1 MLCSHCILWH
11 MILIYS
17 IKVHVNFENLN
28 KVVSARLLHHKL
40 PFFFSLSISINWR
53 AALRVWECPI
63 PPHTFILF
71 RFIYLLL
78 FLVKVQSLS
87 YLHPSQYG
95 GCVSFSGLL
104 FFFLK
109 LQPDMAREVPS
120 RWCLFLCL
128 RFFFFFFSLWFLL
141 YLVSEKAMAPHSS
154 TLPGKSHGWRSLV
167 GCSPWGH

>member
-104 FFFLK
+104 FFFPQITTRYGQGSPFKMMSVSL
-109 LQPDMAREVPS
+109 LA
-120 RWCLFLCL
+120 
-128 RFFFFFFSLWFLL
+128 FFFFF
-141 YLVSEKAMAPHSS
+141 LVFDFFF
-154 TLPGKSHGWRSLV
+154 T
-167 GCSPWGH
+167 

>member
-1 MLCSHCILWH
+1 
-11 MILIYS
+11 MILICS

-28 KVVSARLLHHKL
+28 KVVSAGLLHHKL

-53 AALRVWECPI
+53 AALRVWKCPI

-71 RFIYLLL
+71 RLIDLLL
-78 FLVKVQSLS
+78 FLVEVQSLS

-104 FFFLK
+104 FFFP
-109 LQPDMAREVPS
+109 QITTRPS

-128 RFFFFFFSLWFLL
+128 CVFFFFFNILWFLL
-141 YLVSEKAMAPHSS
+141 YLVLEKAMAPHSS
-154 TLPGKSHGWRSLV
+154 TLLGKSHGWRTLV
-167 GCSPWGH
+167 GCSPWGR